1 MFYWFLITPLLWNL
15 KIYFISTI
23 DVYLEQNKE
32 FIWEILLNSTWKLLS
47 AGSFFIAL
55 LQVFFQQTQFM
66 LAFVD
71 GKMPRGYLRTFQKS
85 VMELFVEIV
94 NYYIPLSI
102 FGKSFII
109 DAWQGLMYMYNLLPL
124 GIILIS

>member
-1 MFYWFLITPLLWNL
+1 M
-15 KIYFISTI
+15 YFISTI
-23 DVYLEQNKE
+23 DVYLKHNKE
-32 FIWEILLNSTWKLLS
+32 FIREILLNSTWKLLS
-47 AGSFFIAL
+47 VGSFFIAL
-55 LQVFFQQTQFM
+55 LKVFFQQTQFM
-66 LAFVD
+66 LAFED

-94 NYYIPLSI
+94 NYYIPLSV

>member
-1 MFYWFLITPLLWNL
+1 M
-15 KIYFISTI
+15 YFISTI
-23 DVYLEQNKE
+23 DVYLKHNKE
-32 FIWEILLNSTWKLLS
+32 FIREILLNSTWKLLS
-47 AGSFFIAL
+47 VGSFFIAL
-55 LQVFFQQTQFM
+55 LKVFFQQTQFM